1 MRISDWSSDVCSSDL
16 LPDLATKHFTP
27 IGMALLGGVL
37 ALQIGLWGG
46 LDRWVQTGLAVLL
59 GGWAIALVVLA
70 GVLRQGAIAARPRCW
85 NAWSAWAALLLGIV
99 GLSTAQIGR
108 EQVWTPVTHAHH
120 VCRILLETKQI

>member
-46 LDRWVQTGLAVLL
+46 LDRWVQAGFAVLL
-59 GGWAIALVVLA
+59 GGWAIALAVLA

-85 NAWSAWAALLLGIV
+85 HAWSASRRDRK
-99 GLSTAQIGR
+99 STR
-108 EQVWTPVTHAHH
+108 LNSSH
-120 VCRILLETKQI
+120 